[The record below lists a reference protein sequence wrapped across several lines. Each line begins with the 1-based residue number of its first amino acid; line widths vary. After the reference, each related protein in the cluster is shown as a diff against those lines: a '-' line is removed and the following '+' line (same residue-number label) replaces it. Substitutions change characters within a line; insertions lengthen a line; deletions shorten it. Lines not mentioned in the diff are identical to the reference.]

1 MSWGLVYG
9 DETYRFAITPA
20 TLGLPCNA
28 PGLLNFLEPRA
39 PSHRQGDVLHGRA
52 RSGATSGQ
60 LAERMNIINK
70 LVPETELE
78 ARVYALAQTIANAVA
93 SGHSFG

>member
-1 MSWGLVYG
+1 
-9 DETYRFAITPA
+9 
-20 TLGLPCNA
+20 
-28 PGLLNFLEPRA
+28 
-39 PSHRQGDVLHGRA
+39 
-52 RSGATSGQ
+52 
-60 LAERMNIINK
+60 MNIINK